1 MPGATPIVHR
11 DDHLV
16 VADKPAGVLAV
27 GPGSI
32 HERLA
37 AELGERLFIVHR
49 LDRETSGLI
58 AFARDAE
65 THRYLSGRF
74 EERAVAK
81 VYLAAVSG
89 HVEPATGSVDFALR
103 EFGSG
108 RMGVDRKGKPSHTS
122 YAVLERLTDA
132 DLVELRPHTGR
143 RHQLRVHMHAI
154 GHAVLGDPRYGNPR
168 PVGGVERLMLHAA
181 ALSFAGPDGTP
192 IAVQAATPSDFE
204 AVVARLRGP
213 GGSDGRASKLAGA
226 EGFEPSIS

>member
-1 MPGATPIVHR
+1 MPDAIPIVHR

-16 VADKPAGVLAV
+16 IADKPAGMLAV

-32 HERLA
+32 HELLA

-65 THRYLSGRF
+65 THRYVSGRF
-74 EERAVAK
+74 EERAVEK
-81 VYLAAVSG
+81 VYLAAVAGHLDPASG
-89 HVEPATGSVDFALR
+89 AVDLALR

-108 RMGVDRKGKPSHTS
+108 RMGVDRRGKPSHTA
-122 YAVLERLTDA
+122 YAVREQLTDA
-132 DLVELRPHTGR
+132 DLVELRPSTGR

-181 ALSFAGPDGTP
+181 TLSFEGPDGAP
-192 IAVQAATPSDFE
+192 VAAQAATPPEFE
-204 AVVARLRGP
+204 AIVARLRRP
-213 GGSDGRASKLAGA
+213 GRTSHA
-226 EGFEPSIS
+226 

>member
-1 MPGATPIVHR
+1 MPYATSTVHR

-16 VADKPAGVLAV
+16 IADKPAGMLAV

-32 HERLA
+32 HELLA
-37 AELGERLFIVHR
+37 AELAERLFIVHR

-74 EERAVAK
+74 QERAVEK
-81 VYLAAVSG
+81 VYLAVVAG
-89 HVEPATGSVDFALR
+89 HLDPASDSVDLALR

-108 RMGVDRKGKPSHTS
+108 RMGVDRRGKPSHTA
-122 YAVLERLTDA
+122 YAVREQLTDA
-132 DLVELRPHTGR
+132 DLVELRPRTGR

-168 PVGGVERLMLHAA
+168 PVGGVERLMLHAT
-181 ALSFAGPDGTP
+181 ALSFEGPGGTP
-192 IAVQAATPSDFE
+192 IAVQAAPPPDFE
-204 AVVARLRGP
+204 VIVTRLRGSGREDRRQVP
-213 GGSDGRASKLAGA
+213 GAGGV
-226 EGFEPSIS
+226 EG

>member
-1 MPGATPIVHR
+1 MPSPPIVHR
-11 DDHLV
+11 DDHIV
-16 VADKPAGVLAV
+16 IADKPAGMLAV

-32 HERLA
+32 HEILA

-74 EERAVAK
+74 EERAVEK
-81 VYLAAVSG
+81 VYLAAVAG
-89 HVEPATGSVDFALR
+89 HLDPATGSVDLALR

-108 RMGVDRKGKPSHTS
+108 RMGVDRRGKPSHTS

-132 DLVELRPHTGR
+132 DLVELRPRTGR

-154 GHAVLGDPRYGNPR
+154 GHAVLGDPRYGSPR

-181 ALSFAGPDGTP
+181 TLSFEGPDGSP
-192 IAVQAATPSDFE
+192 VAARAASPPDFE
-204 AVVARLRGP
+204 AVVARLRG
-213 GGSDGRASKLAGA
+213 SGREVPRRVATG
-226 EGFEPSIS
+226 

>member
-1 MPGATPIVHR
+1 MPDSPPIVHR
-11 DDHLV
+11 DDHV
-16 VADKPAGVLAV
+16 VIADKPAGMLAV

-74 EERAVAK
+74 EERAVEK
-81 VYLAAVSG
+81 VYLAAVTG
-89 HVEPATGSVDFALR
+89 HLEPATGSVDLALR

-108 RMGVDRKGKPSHTS
+108 RMGVDRRGKPSHTA
-122 YAVLERLTDA
+122 YVVREHLTDA
-132 DLVELRPHTGR
+132 DLVDLRPRTGR

-181 ALSFAGPDGTP
+181 ALSFEGPDGIP
-192 IAVQAATPSDFE
+192 IAAGVPPPPNFE
-204 AVVARLRGP
+204 AVVARLRDSGRQNRR
-213 GGSDGRASKLAGA
+213 GSRLAGA
-226 EGFEPSIS
+226 EGFEASIS